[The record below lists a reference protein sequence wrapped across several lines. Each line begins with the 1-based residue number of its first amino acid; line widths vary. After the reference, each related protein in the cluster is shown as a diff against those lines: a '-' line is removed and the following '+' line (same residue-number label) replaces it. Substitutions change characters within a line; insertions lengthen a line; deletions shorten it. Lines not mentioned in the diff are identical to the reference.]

1 MKLLRR
7 FLILSHRYLG
17 IALSALIVM
26 WFATGIA
33 MIYVGGMPRLTPEL
47 RLERLPN
54 VDLSRVHLTPAQAL
68 EQGNVDPGL
77 GRVVLLTVMDRPAYR
92 FGEREAVTVFADN
105 GQLLENVSLDQARTN
120 ARRCMKLPASQLPFV
135 RPRADVEQRTP
146 RHGPRLPRRT
156 SRATAPSPTHA

>member
-7 FLILSHRYLG
+7 LLILSHRYLG

-105 GQLLENVSLDQARTN
+105 GRPTETGSPEQARPT
-120 ARRCMKLPASQLPFV
+120 ARPLRNLPATQSP
-135 RPRADVEQRTP
+135 
-146 RHGPRLPRRT
+146 PRR
-156 SRATAPSPTHA
+156 PPDEPHARPPRPAR